1 MAAYAH
7 RKALLKMAKQE
18 IEKAVAASLKLLEQ
32 NAGTSIELPNSVSI
46 EGVTIEEVKKVRSE
60 LLNSGL
66 PLLTASQ

>member
-1 MAAYAH
+1 MPIE
-7 RKALLKMAKQE
+7 KPLLKMAKQE